1 MIGDELVVN
10 PSRKQLENSPL
21 NIVLS
26 VGPNKNIVMI
36 EGWADNLDQNKFVEA
51 LEFGCEQAYQVME
64 QIRSKKLEKE
74 NKFVKKDSSLLSVTS
89 EDESLDSSQV
99 NLTEISTPKL
109 SSDPQSNEEIDN
121 LFQAL
126 AYSHLYDIFTDYEH
140 DKLSRDNAITQV
152 KNSVINAIQKSK
164 SDSEQ
169 SAGSSYSYSTLNE
182 LFYKFVR
189 KVVRNL
195 AVEESKRVDGRK
207 LNELRPISCTSNL
220 YPSLHGSGLFQ
231 RGQTQVLCSVTFDS
245 PDSMYRS
252 DAIANMMSPSLTNFN
267 KNFMLHYEFPSFAT
281 NEISRM
287 GGRADRREV
296 GHGAL
301 AEKAIYPLIPTD
313 FPLTIR
319 CLCEVLES
327 NGSSSMASVCASSL
341 ALLDAGVPIKEQVAG
356 VAMGIFTQ
364 LDENKEIKDYKI
376 LTDISGF
383 EDFMGDMDFKIAGT
397 NDGITAVQADFKING
412 LPFKIIK
419 EAIEESKSKKFKK

>member
-1 MIGDELVVN
+1 
-10 PSRKQLENSPL
+10 
-21 NIVLS
+21 
-26 VGPNKNIVMI
+26 MI

-51 LEFGCEQAYQVME
+51 LEIGCDHAYQVVE
-64 QIRSKKLEKE
+64 QIRATKLEKE
-74 NKFVKKDSSLLSVTS
+74 NPNLKAEGSLLSVASQDELFDTPKINLN
-89 EDESLDSSQV
+89 ESL
-99 NLTEISTPKL
+99 TPKL
-109 SSDPQSNEEIDN
+109 SSDPEANQEIEN

-152 KNSVINAIQKSK
+152 KNSVINAIIKTK
-164 SDSEQ
+164 TDPEQ
-169 SAGSSYSYSTLNE
+169 PSGSAYSYSTLND

-195 AVEESKRVDGRK
+195 ALQESKRVDGRK
-207 LNELRPISCTSNL
+207 LHELRPISCKSNL

-252 DAIANMMSPSLTNFN
+252 DAVANMMSPSLTNFN

-281 NEISRM
+281 NEISRI

-301 AEKAIYPLIPTD
+301 AEKALYPLIPNE

-341 ALLDAGVPIKEQVAG
+341 ALLDAGVPLKEQVAG
-356 VAMGIFTQ
+356 VAMGIFTDFNEQ
-364 LDENKEIKDYKI
+364 NEIKEYKI

-383 EDFMGDMDFKIAGT
+383 EDYMGDMDFKIAGT
-397 NDGITAVQADFKING
+397 NDGITAVQADFKIKG
-412 LPFKIIK
+412 LPFNIIK
-419 EAIEESKSKKFKK
+419 EVIEASKCKRAMVD